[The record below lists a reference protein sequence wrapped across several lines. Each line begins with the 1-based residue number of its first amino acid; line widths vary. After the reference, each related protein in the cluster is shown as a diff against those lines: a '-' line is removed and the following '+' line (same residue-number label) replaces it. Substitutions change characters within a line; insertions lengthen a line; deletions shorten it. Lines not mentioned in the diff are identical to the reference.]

1 MIMIACLL
9 GWLLATSA
17 HAQSRDVWKALT
29 KIEWYQ
35 KYSDLYKMQIGFPK
49 FSEEAKAL
57 AGKEIVITGY
67 ILPMDTE
74 DGSVIISSVPYSSCF
89 FCGGAGIETVMAVFM
104 KRPRKFSMD
113 AATFKG
119 VLELNEKENGLIYNL
134 RQAEEVATVE

>member
-1 MIMIACLL
+1 MALLLL
-9 GWLLATSA
+9 GAIWCESA
-17 HAQSRDVWKALT
+17 SYAQSQDVWKSLT

-35 KYSDLYKMQIGFPK
+35 KYSELYKMQIGFPK
-49 FSEEAKAL
+49 FSPEAKAL
-57 AGKEIVITGY
+57 AGKEITITGY

-113 AATFKG
+113 SATFKG
-119 VLELNEKENGLIYNL
+119 ILELNEKENGLIYNL
-134 RQAEEVATVE
+134 RQAEEVATIE